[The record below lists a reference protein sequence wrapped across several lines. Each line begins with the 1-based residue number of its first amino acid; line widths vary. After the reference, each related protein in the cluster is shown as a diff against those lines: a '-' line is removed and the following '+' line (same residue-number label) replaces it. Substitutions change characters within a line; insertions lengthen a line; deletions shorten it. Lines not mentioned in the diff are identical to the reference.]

1 MRAGPVVIA
10 YDASAAAERALRE
23 TGPLLRG
30 RAALVVV
37 VHKAGLGFELVE
49 LPTSSVGLP
58 PASIDVRTALEIDR
72 TLAEHA
78 RQVARKG
85 ASLAREC
92 GFADA
97 DGLAVADDLDTPVAE
112 TIVDVARERDAQA
125 IVVGAHAHGGPAA
138 LLGEISRDVVRRAE
152 APVVVVRE
160 V

>member
-10 YDASAAAERALRE
+10 YDAGPAAERAVRE

-30 RAALVVV
+30 RPALVVV

-58 PASIDVRTALEIDR
+58 PASIDVRTALEVDR
-72 TLAEHA
+72 ALAERA
-78 RQVARKG
+78 RQVAQTG

-97 DGLAVADDLDTPVAE
+97 EGLAVADDLETTVAE

-125 IVVGAHAHGGPAA
+125 IVVGAHAHGGVAA
-138 LLGEISRDVVRRAE
+138 LLGDTSRGVVRRAE

-160 V
+160 I